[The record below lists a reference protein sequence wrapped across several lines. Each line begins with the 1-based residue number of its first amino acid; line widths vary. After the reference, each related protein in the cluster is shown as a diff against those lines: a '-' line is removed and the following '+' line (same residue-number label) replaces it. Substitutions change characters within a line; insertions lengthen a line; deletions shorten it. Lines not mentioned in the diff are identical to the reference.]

1 MTSHFFRAGT
11 LPEQKLKQLI
21 HNNGKK
27 LNERSYSDRM
37 KVLDGATQFDVVRR
51 LRVANVVAE
60 PEEVMKG
67 FVLRAH
73 RRNETRN
80 DAKQLLATV
89 NPFDFGTREL
99 RKKIK
104 KINIFFFITPLP
116 IPNWTTDRYPGGRLV
131 DTGRPTA
138 SRRSLHIC

>member
-37 KVLDGATQFDVVRR
+37 KVLDGATQFDIVRR

-60 PEEVMKG
+60 PEEVMKR

-73 RRNETRN
+73 RRNETSN

-99 RKKIK
+99 RKK
-104 KINIFFFITPLP
+104 KIYI
-116 IPNWTTDRYPGGRLV
+116 YV
-131 DTGRPTA
+131 
-138 SRRSLHIC
+138 